1 MKLTMQYNLIMNLH
15 DLFSNTE
22 AAAHLGIDHD
32 TFRFDARITGIP
44 VGERLNRFTGNPEP
58 LSWVYTRRMLD
69 DYANGR
75 FPVNPTED
83 ELRLVLSTEQAAD
96 LLGVATTAVSQRVYR
111 GTLPSKKVGKVRL
124 FLRWDIEQALRESQT
139 TAVPDGLAQRF
150 AAWREGD
157 GRSLTSLE
165 EPLGD
170 SRETI
175 RQFEAGEMKTIFVVV
190 YERILALLEGNQ
202 S

>member
-1 MKLTMQYNLIMNLH
+1 MELTMKYNLVMDLH

-22 AAAHLGIDHD
+22 AAAHLGIGVDE
-32 TFRFDARITGIP
+32 FRFDGRITGIP
-44 VGERLNRFTGNPEP
+44 VGQRTNQHTGQPEP
-58 LSWVYTRRMLD
+58 LTWVYTRRMLD

-75 FPVNPTED
+75 FPITPTED
-83 ELRLVLSTEQAAD
+83 ELRSVLSTEQAAE

-124 FLRWDIEQALRESQT
+124 FLRWDIEQGQAIDP
-139 TAVPDGLAQRF
+139 PDDLAPRL
-150 AAWREGD
+150 ADWREAN
-157 GRSLTSLE
+157 GRSLASLE
-165 EPLGD
+165 EPLGV

-175 RQFEAGEMKTIFVVV
+175 RRFEAGEMKTIPVVV
-190 YERILALLEGNQ
+190 YKRILALLEDNQ

>member
-1 MKLTMQYNLIMNLH
+1 MELTMKYNLVMDLH

-22 AAAHLGIDHD
+22 AAAHLGIGVDE
-32 TFRFDARITGIP
+32 FRFDGRITGIP
-44 VGERLNRFTGNPEP
+44 VGQRTNQHTGQPEP
-58 LSWVYTRRMLD
+58 LTWVYTRRMLD

-75 FPVNPTED
+75 FPITPTED
-83 ELRLVLSTEQAAD
+83 ELRSVLSTEQAAE

-124 FLRWDIEQALRESQT
+124 FLRWDIEQGQAIDP
-139 TAVPDGLAQRF
+139 PDDLAPRL
-150 AAWREGD
+150 ADWREAN
-157 GRSLTSLE
+157 GRSLASLE
-165 EPLGD
+165 EPLGV

-175 RQFEAGEMKTIFVVV
+175 RRFETGEMKTIPVVV
-190 YERILALLEGNQ
+190 YKRILALLEDNQ

>member
-1 MKLTMQYNLIMNLH
+1 MELTMKYNLVMDLH

-22 AAAHLGIDHD
+22 AAAHLGIGVDE
-32 TFRFDARITGIP
+32 FRFDGRITGIP
-44 VGERLNRFTGNPEP
+44 VGQRTNQHTGQPEP
-58 LSWVYTRRMLD
+58 LTWVYTRRMLD

-75 FPVNPTED
+75 FPITPTED
-83 ELRLVLSTEQAAD
+83 ELRSVLSTEQAAE

-124 FLRWDIEQALRESQT
+124 FLRWDIEQGQAIDP
-139 TAVPDGLAQRF
+139 PDDLAPRL
-150 AAWREGD
+150 ADWREAN
-157 GRSLTSLE
+157 GRSLASLE
-165 EPLGD
+165 EPLGV

-175 RQFEAGEMKTIFVVV
+175 RRFEAGEMKTIPVVV
-190 YERILALLEGNQ
+190 YKRILALLEDDQ

>member
-1 MKLTMQYNLIMNLH
+1 MKYNLVMDLH

-22 AAAHLGIDHD
+22 AAAHLGIGVDE
-32 TFRFDARITGIP
+32 FRFDGRITGIP
-44 VGERLNRFTGNPEP
+44 VGQRTNQHTGQPEP
-58 LSWVYTRRMLD
+58 LTWVYTRRMLD

-75 FPVNPTED
+75 FPITPTED
-83 ELRLVLSTEQAAD
+83 ELRSVLSTEQAAE

-124 FLRWDIEQALRESQT
+124 FLRWDIEQGQAIDP
-139 TAVPDGLAQRF
+139 PDDLAPRL
-150 AAWREGD
+150 ADWREAN
-157 GRSLTSLE
+157 GRSLASLE
-165 EPLGD
+165 EPLGV

-175 RQFEAGEMKTIFVVV
+175 RRFEAGEMKTIPVVV
-190 YERILALLEGNQ
+190 YKRILALLEDDQ